1 MSLCKEDHFRI
12 GHMLS
17 GCYLTLQQ
25 GRYLYRLYQVLSG
38 IMKTQFVKEETKK
51 KKDRKLELGILH
63 RARDFVVDGNLNKEL
78 KFPAHIA
85 CDVSCRLDIL
95 ISSNSICLIEL
106 TCLWEK
112 RP

>member
-1 MSLCKEDHFRI
+1 
-12 GHMLS
+12 
-17 GCYLTLQQ
+17 
-25 GRYLYRLYQVLSG
+25 
-38 IMKTQFVKEETKK
+38 MKTQFVKEETKK

-106 TCLWEK
+106 TYLWEK